1 VEFRSILRQPFIAV
15 EEFGNA
21 AHHFFR
27 CNADSSGGSM
37 YSNERRLSVN
47 DNSAQWGDS

>member
-1 VEFRSILRQPFIAV
+1 MLPTTSSVVTLILV
-15 EEFGNA
+15 
-21 AHHFFR
+21 
-27 CNADSSGGSM
+27 GGSM